1 MQRGLCGE
9 YLFVLRLIVNTWLC
23 GQKSQSSCCKTS
35 ESAGMKYD
43 KLELKL
49 YVSKQQIPQKQTS
62 ICWKPARQLLG
73 YDKKKGKKRHEPT
86 SSCA

>member
-1 MQRGLCGE
+1 
-9 YLFVLRLIVNTWLC
+9 
-23 GQKSQSSCCKTS
+23 
-35 ESAGMKYD
+35 MKYD

-73 YDKKKGKKRHEPT
+73 YDIEKKKEEKKK
-86 SSCA
+86 A